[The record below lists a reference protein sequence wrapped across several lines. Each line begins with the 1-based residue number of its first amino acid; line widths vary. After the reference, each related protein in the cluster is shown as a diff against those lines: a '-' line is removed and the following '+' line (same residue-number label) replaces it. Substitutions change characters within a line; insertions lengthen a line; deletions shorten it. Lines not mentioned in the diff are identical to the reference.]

1 MVYHQQKLPATFQCD
16 GSAGGLFAKKKSS
29 EAIFH
34 VYLQFF
40 FAGFLP
46 NQPNL
51 PDQTWHNNSGD
62 NS

>member
-16 GSAGGLFAKKKSS
+16 GSAGGLFAKKIIRGHFSCLP
-29 EAIFH
+29 AI
-34 VYLQFF
+34 F